1 MMGNTQYF
9 TGRTA
14 RRARPGPGVQDKKDE
29 RVMAKTT
36 RKTDPKTAGIKPA
49 TRRAK
54 AAAPAGAGETATARR
69 RTKVA
74 AAAASASEPADQGF
88 VPEPSHD
95 EIALRAWKIYQ
106 DRGASHGDANR
117 DWLEARAQ
125 LFAERGLKP

>member
-1 MMGNTQYF
+1 
-9 TGRTA
+9 
-14 RRARPGPGVQDKKDE
+14 
-29 RVMAKTT
+29 MAKTT
-36 RKTDPKTAGIKPA
+36 RKTEPKTAGIKPA

-54 AAAPAGAGETATARR
+54 AAAPAGAGEKATARR

-74 AAAASASEPADQGF
+74 AAAASVSASEPADQGF

-125 LFAERGLKP
+125 LLAERGLKP